1 MAKAHL
7 TPDGWR
13 CEKQK
18 EHLYRAKWM
27 NYRSPSIQLLTMV
40 TSDRLP
46 LLGELQGQHI
56 ALTPLGQKVAEEIE
70 RIPTYKGASS
80 IEIYNYVIMPD
91 HIHIVLIV
99 QNASNEDS
107 QNSSDGPSRTSAP
120 TGSRQHTAVS
130 RFVSTFKRFCNKE
143 YGVDIW
149 QRGYYDH
156 IIRNNDDYEE
166 VCRYI
171 HENPLRWEYDHSK

>member
-1 MAKAHL
+1 MDMEERKPLRLKNFDYSKNGAYFITICTK
-7 TPDGWR
+7 
-13 CEKQK
+13 
-18 EHLYRAKWM
+18 
-27 NYRSPSIQLLTMV
+27 
-40 TSDRLP
+40 DRKP
-46 LLGELQGQHI
+46 LL
-56 ALTPLGQKVAEEIE
+56 
-70 RIPTYKGASS
+70 SS
-80 IEIYNYVIMPD
+80 IVGADVLDGPSNASRHTPTVTLKPHGIVADKYIRQLNDFYDHLSVNQFVIMPD

-107 QNSSDGPSRTSAP
+107 PNSSDGPSRTSAP
-120 TGSRQHTAVS
+120 TDSRQHSAVS

-171 HENPLRWEYDHSK
+171 HENPLRWEYEHSK